1 MRGAKE
7 KGAAATQDPRPLFYL
22 RDQSKVPGH
31 PRLKTIGMAIIYQPP
46 YNCLN
51 SKVGLNKG
59 PRFTIAATGEV
70 SVSNY
75 GLTTGPDGSRQY
87 SSNRAWGG
95 FPILPLV
102 GKIGKPF

>member
-1 MRGAKE
+1 M
-7 KGAAATQDPRPLFYL
+7 
-22 RDQSKVPGH
+22 
-31 PRLKTIGMAIIYQPP
+31 
-46 YNCLN
+46 
-51 SKVGLNKG
+51 NKG